1 MKTKPST
8 VSRAAADAAG
18 GSDVERHALLDE
30 ERLLFEC
37 LTWAR
42 VAWQREGQLLKVRE
56 ENAQRSLASRLGVTD
71 AQLAVDWASGSV
83 EVRPIERANAPKE
96 TG

>member
-1 MKTKPST
+1 MKKEPST
-8 VSRAAADAAG
+8 VTRAAADASG

-71 AQLAVDWASGSV
+71 AELAVDWASGSV
-83 EVRPIERANAPKE
+83 AVRRVKAPITAEE
-96 TG
+96 LG